1 MSYIIQSTYLHFEID
16 YILTTIFKQIAGLCF
31 SFYIINLLCYTSMDS
46 SRRALQTNGNLFWNS
61 NSFLN
66 YWPKINKY
74 SNKLRGVN
82 IDQSA
87 MCIIVICQWIHFNK
101 LYKMME
107 SFFFKYK
114 IIFEL
119 ASYMP
124 EKKFQRDS
132 VASILI
138 ESHGFNVSC
147 CVSFRV
153 ELQVLW
159 ELQFF

>member
-1 MSYIIQSTYLHFEID
+1 M
-16 YILTTIFKQIAGLCF
+16 
-31 SFYIINLLCYTSMDS
+31 SMDS
-46 SRRALQTNGNLFWNS
+46 FQQALQNDG
-61 NSFLN
+61 
-66 YWPKINKY
+66 K
-74 SNKLRGVN
+74 
-82 IDQSA
+82 
-87 MCIIVICQWIHFNK
+87 
-101 LYKMME
+101 
-107 SFFFKYK
+107 FFFKYK

-153 ELQVLW
+153 ELQVL
-159 ELQFF
+159 